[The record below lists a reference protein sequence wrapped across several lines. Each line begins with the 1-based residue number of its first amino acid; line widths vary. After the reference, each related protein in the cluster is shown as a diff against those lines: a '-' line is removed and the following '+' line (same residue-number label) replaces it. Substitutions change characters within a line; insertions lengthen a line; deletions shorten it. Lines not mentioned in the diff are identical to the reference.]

1 LNNVAIAAKAK
12 DTERLLIDSDGK
24 MGMGMQM
31 NFALIQ
37 NPSIAQICS
46 ETNLYHLRE
55 VAINV
60 FIA

>member
-12 DTERLLIDSDGK
+12 DIDRLLIDSDGK
-24 MGMGMQM
+24 MGMQM

-37 NPSIAQICS
+37 NPSIALICS

-60 FIA
+60 FTA